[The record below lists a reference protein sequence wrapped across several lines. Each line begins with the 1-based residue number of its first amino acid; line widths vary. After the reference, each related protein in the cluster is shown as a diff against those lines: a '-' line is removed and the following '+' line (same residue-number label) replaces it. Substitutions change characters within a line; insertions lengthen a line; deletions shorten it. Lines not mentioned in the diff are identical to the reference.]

1 MSMSSQRTSSI
12 ASSSS
17 SLPFPSPA
25 LPSPHPTTTILR
37 MSSARLR
44 RRSEPPPILAARLSM
59 AAGEENWRQPP
70 SARAT
75 LVVGG
80 SISRHNK
87 RTCRS
92 ILRRQGSTRQLEL
105 MVKGLR
111 GRRRTSMMLVHCSPS
126 DEGWFQ
132 HSTPSCLPPPTA
144 NICPN
149 CHSPSSLFGKLNASG
164 QRGICHVFWSPADD
178 ALALRVS
185 FACVGWSGSSKS
197 FYTTPRQKQTRQGLH
212 PRQHRL
218 GAGIAAT
225 TGAALMRL

>member
-1 MSMSSQRTSSI
+1 MSMSSQRKSSI
-12 ASSSS
+12 ASSSSSS

-25 LPSPHPTTTILR
+25 LPSPHPTTTTTSPR

-59 AAGEENWRQPP
+59 AAGEENWRQPR

-80 SISRHNK
+80 SISRHKK

-92 ILRRQGSTRQLEL
+92 ILRKQGSTRQLEL

-132 HSTPSCLPPPTA
+132 HSAPSCLPPPCQNLLQLRFTLEPFWEAECYRTA
-144 NICPN
+144 WHLSCF
-149 CHSPSSLFGKLNASG
+149 L
-164 QRGICHVFWSPADD
+164 V
-178 ALALRVS
+178 
-185 FACVGWSGSSKS
+185 ACG
-197 FYTTPRQKQTRQGLH
+197 
-212 PRQHRL
+212 
-218 GAGIAAT
+218 
-225 TGAALMRL
+225 